1 MKTAATVL
9 AALIALMIGLI
20 SCTPP
25 ANSAESTPR
34 RDLTPPRQRQHPRLP
49 CGVGG
54 AFVMSAAQSGT
65 QQPSHPCTVPLL
77 PTLSRYAASSGSG

>member
-25 ANSAESTPR
+25 ANSAESTP
-34 RDLTPPRQRQHPRLP
+34 
-49 CGVGG
+49 GV
-54 AFVMSAAQSGT
+54 T
-65 QQPSHPCTVPLL
+65 
-77 PTLSRYAASSGSG
+77 